1 MTFQKGHSGNPAGR
15 PKSDQALTPLIRK
28 QLTERLRD
36 GRTRAEHI
44 ALRLLSLAEEGDV
57 NAIKIV
63 LERIDGKV
71 VQPIEQSGTLTVEHV
86 DSATVDEALEYATA
100 RRRLRAVS

>member
-1 MTFQKGHSGNPAGR
+1 MPFQKGQSGNPAGR
-15 PKSDQALTPLIRK
+15 PRSEASITPWIR
-28 QLTERLRD
+28 RLLAEKRA

-44 ALRLLSLAEEGDV
+44 ASKILELAEDGDP
-57 NAIKIV
+57 NALRMV

-71 VQPIEQSGTLTVEHV
+71 VQPVEQTGTLTVEHV
-86 DSATVDEALEYATA
+86 DHRTVDQALEYATA